1 MPWVVKIAPCGTGN
15 LGLDHCLDHQFFL
28 HHMLTNLPLK
38 YHSDIQL
45 FVYWNS
51 IVAFS
56 DSSRPFPALKR
67 LNIIF
72 LLRPAEATKNS
83 RVLPTPQNPGIT
95 SGSRVNGRQ
104 YQLQRIAESLV
115 PEGTGMEEPHQT
127 RGWDPFGSGPPPPS
141 LSQEESA
148 KGCRVF
154 SMLQDLRITLGPQ
167 VSGTQHQLQRITEGL
182 VPAGTGTK

>member
-83 RVLPTPQNPGIT
+83 TVLPTPQNPGIT
-95 SGSRVNGRQ
+95 SG
-104 YQLQRIAESLV
+104 
-115 PEGTGMEEPHQT
+115 
-127 RGWDPFGSGPPPPS
+127 
-141 LSQEESA
+141 
-148 KGCRVF
+148 
-154 SMLQDLRITLGPQ
+154 
-167 VSGTQHQLQRITEGL
+167 
-182 VPAGTGTK
+182 